1 MDRLADGGLGGG
13 GGRRRAARPAPA
25 RARAQ
30 PLRAGRGVR
39 PGRSRLRGLDGRL
52 PVDAHRAP
60 GPRQL
65 PCRLCQLAALQP
77 RPRDRQRGL
86 LPVDRPGV
94 HPFAAALPA
103 APGGELAA
111 LAGHD
116 RGRAGPRRAHPRR
129 ACRRRRRDPER
140 TRRALPRAR
149 PERRRRLRRRP
160 PPVLEPALQRLGRP
174 RAGRRGSQS
183 PGPRPRRRTVAG
195 RLRLARPSGPAR
207 RGRDRADGSRAERR
221 RARPP
226 YCGEP
231 RPGGR
236 DPEAAPRERL
246 DLRLRQLHGV
256 RGPRPARGRGAG
268 GPRDA
273 ALAARRAERRRR
285 LRRGRH
291 LAQRQRHDRRGAPGS
306 CRNRPRGKRH
316 RPPGGGLSD
325 PQPGIGRG
333 LRSDARRQL
342 ERSVH
347 VVRRAGTRRRG
358 RGPSGDGARAVV
370 PHAPPASQRQH
381 RLLGR
386 QQPDAGVGDGA
397 GPAGAATRAA
407 ARGRGGARARAG
419 RARGSG
425 AEQRPRPRRP
435 RLRPPRPAPS
445 RPRRAGA
452 AAEQQRRRRTTAR
465 RTPRPPSPGAE
476 RRRTRRRPREAPPG
490 NPATPPRAKTAWW
503 WMARRPPAPAPP
515 RATPPKG
522 CPRGCPSP
530 RWWRW
535 PWRRWRCSRSP
546 SGCRGAGWAGSCAAG
561 PPRPPDGD
569 ERASQPPSARAIR
582 RSITRSGTTR
592 AITARALASR
602 PTT

>member
-13 GGRRRAARPAPA
+13 GGRRRAARPAAA
-25 RARAQ
+25 RPRAQ
-30 PLRAGRGVR
+30 PFRAGRRVR
-39 PGRSRLRGLDGRL
+39 PGRSRLRSLDGRL

-65 PCRLCQLAALQP
+65 PCRLCQLAPLQP

-103 APGGELAA
+103 APRGELAA
-111 LAGHD
+111 VAGHD

-129 ACRRRRRDPER
+129 ARRRGRRDPER
-140 TRRALPRAR
+140 ARRALPRAR

-160 PPVLEPALQRLGRP
+160 APVVEPALQRLGRP

-183 PGPRPRRRTVAG
+183 PRPRSRGRTVAG
-195 RLRLARPSGPAR
+195 RLRRARSCGPAR
-207 RGRDRADGSRAERR
+207 RGRDRADGPRAERR

-226 YCGEP
+226 HRGEP
-231 RPGGR
+231 GPGGR
-236 DPEAAPRERL
+236 DPEAASRERL
-246 DLRLRQLHGV
+246 DLRLRQLYGF
-256 RGPRPARGRGAG
+256 RGPRPARCRGAG

-273 ALAARRAERRRR
+273 ALAGRHPERRRG

-291 LAQRQRHDRRGAPGS
+291 LTQRQRHDRRGAPGS
-306 CRNRPRGKRH
+306 CRDRSRGKRH
-316 RPPGGGLSD
+316 RPPCRGLSD

-333 LRSDARRQL
+333 LRPDARRQL
-342 ERSVH
+342 ERPVH

-358 RGPSGDGARAVV
+358 RGPPGDGARAVV

-381 RLLGR
+381 RLLGG

-397 GPAGAATRAA
+397 GAAGAGTRAA
-407 ARGRGGARARAG
+407 ARGRGGARVRRDGARFA
-419 RARGSG
+419 
-425 AEQRPRPRRP
+425 PHPRRP
-435 RLRPPRPAPS
+435 RPPRPAPS

-452 AAEQQRRRRTTAR
+452 GQRHRRRTKAR
-465 RTPRPPSPGAE
+465 PVPRPPSPGAE
-476 RRRTRRRPREAPPG
+476 RRRTRHRPRKAPANSAVPR
-490 NPATPPRAKTAWW
+490 RAKTAWW
-503 WMARRPPAPAPP
+503 WMPRPTPAPAPP

-530 RWWRW
+530 RWWHW
-535 PWRRWRCSRSP
+535 PWRRWQCSRSL

-561 PPRPPDGD
+561 PPLPPEGD